1 MKIST
6 INIKFIKYYELRSVS
21 YKPGKIRFWKHY
33 PFNGKYITR
42 QTKEKEDPDSVINYQ
57 NNKNNSDDNFEI
69 RFDFTVSELLPLGTT
84 MAISDSRTK

>member
-6 INIKFIKYYELRSVS
+6 VKIKFIKYYELRSVS
-21 YKPGKIRFWKHY
+21 YKPCKIRFWKYY

-57 NNKNNSDDNFEI
+57 NNIKQF
-69 RFDFTVSELLPLGTT
+69 R
-84 MAISDSRTK
+84 